1 MNSFPNFIED
11 CQQNMLSILN
21 IDITAKREN
30 SQLFLIYFS
39 FLQQT
44 TPLITEV
51 SVTIFTELTI
61 IIEISR

>member
-1 MNSFPNFIED
+1 
-11 CQQNMLSILN
+11 MLSILN